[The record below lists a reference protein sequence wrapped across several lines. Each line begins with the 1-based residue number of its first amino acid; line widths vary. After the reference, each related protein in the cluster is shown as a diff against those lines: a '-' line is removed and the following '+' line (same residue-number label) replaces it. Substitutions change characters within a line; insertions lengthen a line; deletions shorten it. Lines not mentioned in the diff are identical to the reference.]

1 MSTSQ
6 SPMSGIFKFI
16 GALVISIVTLS
27 IAMFLAGTF
36 SPGADTLGSHRWMT
50 GMILAM
56 LGMAIGI
63 TATYAPNPLDNPGNA
78 GSMFTNMFEWVG
90 MMTFFGGLA
99 LFVSAQ
105 ASQFKF

>member
-1 MSTSQ
+1 MSSSS
-6 SPMSGIFKFI
+6 SPLTGFLKFF
-16 GALVISIVTLS
+16 GAVVVSIITLS
-27 IAMFLAGTF
+27 VAMFLAGTI
-36 SPGADTLGSHRWMT
+36 SPGSDTLGSHRWMT
-50 GMILAM
+50 GMILTM

-63 TATYAPNPLDNPGNA
+63 AATYAPNPLDDPKNP
-78 GSMFTNMFEWVG
+78 SSIFTNMFEWVG